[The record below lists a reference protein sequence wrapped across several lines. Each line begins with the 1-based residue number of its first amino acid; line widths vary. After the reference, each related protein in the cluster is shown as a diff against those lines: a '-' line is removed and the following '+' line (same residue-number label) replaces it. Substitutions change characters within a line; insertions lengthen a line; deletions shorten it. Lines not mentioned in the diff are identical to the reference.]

1 MVNTANLSTAATTAN
16 LSSISNNPL
25 PEKMLQGSISCQEF
39 HLKHHH
45 YATNLTH
52 SSHQAGFHF
61 HLAGFIDP
69 DAGIPSHLLPNI
81 KSKDVNFIVH
91 WMNNKDFHFTYAAEL
106 FSKEIYERLRK
117 IRLNKTKHFQA
128 QHTESD
134 ESTDV
139 QDGNIFDSLI
149 CFVFYFRENLNS
161 LFIF

>member
-16 LSSISNNPL
+16 LSSISNNPP
-25 PEKMLQGSISCQEF
+25 PEKMLQGSASCQEF

-52 SSHQAGFHF
+52 SSHQTGFHF

-69 DAGIPSHLLPNI
+69 EAGIPSHLLPNI
-81 KSKDVNFIVH
+81 KSKDINFIVH

-117 IRLNKTKHFQA
+117 SRLERTKHFQP

-134 ESTDV
+134 ENTDV
-139 QDGNIFDSLI
+139 QDGINLDHKT
-149 CFVFYFRENLNS
+149 VFLYILLSIKSFFS
-161 LFIF
+161 